1 MSLKILVV
9 TFASSEK
16 GVVPNHPCVFFST
29 FEFILDSNDFS
40 FWRMK
45 KDLAAKIQA
54 FFKPFFWPELLGH
67 FFGGTFLQ

>member
-1 MSLKILVV
+1 MFFFHL
-9 TFASSEK
+9 
-16 GVVPNHPCVFFST
+16 FST

-54 FFKPFFWPELLGH
+54 FFKPFFGPELLGH